1 MAKDNLNELANTIS
15 QLGTKLDEL
24 NELFDD
30 LKKAI
35 EVNKANF
42 YNLKEE
48 LEEEKDKENFA
59 TLEEI
64 VEQAEMTDYG
74 MKRWRT
80 LETKQDLIAAIK
92 KEVLNVV

>member
-64 VEQAEMTDYG
+64 VEQAEMADYG